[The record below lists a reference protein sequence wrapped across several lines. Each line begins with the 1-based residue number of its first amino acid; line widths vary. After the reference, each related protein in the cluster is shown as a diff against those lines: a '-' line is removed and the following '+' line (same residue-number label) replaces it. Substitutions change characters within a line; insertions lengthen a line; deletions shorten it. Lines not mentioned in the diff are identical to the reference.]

1 MADKEDYDLLIFS
14 GDINQDRIYCCAIL
28 LFFFPPPP
36 ALILPLRTRLALF
49 IDVCLLISRQ

>member
-28 LFFFPPPP
+28 LSQPPPP
-36 ALILPLRTRLALF
+36 ILPLRTRLALF

>member
-28 LFFFPPPP
+28 LFFPPPS
-36 ALILPLRTRLALF
+36 LILPLRTLCLALF